1 MTEPQETILVVDD
14 DPYIQEALKDRLV
27 SLGYQVTQASDGKQA
42 LEMIGRQT
50 PQMAFLDIEMPGMKG
65 MEVLK
70 ELRRQEKDFPVVM
83 ITAYGTIDIA
93 VEAMKEGAADFV
105 AKPFKG
111 SHIAMVVQRTMEQQ
125 RLRRGIE
132 VLTQEVDKRYQMVP
146 GKSER
151 MAQATQAAKKAAAT
165 RSTILLLGESGV
177 GKELFARAVH
187 NWSERHDLPF
197 VAINCVG
204 LSKDLLESELF
215 GYERGAFTGAQQR
228 KKGKIELA
236 QGGTVFLDEIG
247 DISEEIQAKL
257 LRFLQEREFERV
269 GGTELISVDVRII
282 AATNRN
288 LEAAVKD
295 GRFREDLFYRI
306 NVVPITLPPLR
317 ERKEDIPE
325 LAEFF
330 LRRFSQESKKDF
342 LRIADDALV
351 KLSAFDWPGNV
362 RELANVIERA
372 VVLGEP
378 PSIQADD
385 LPVEILA
392 VLRSSPAKT
401 SLNYQETVDEYRRE
415 VIVKAL
421 QQTNGNRTAAAK
433 ILGLERAYLQKLL
446 KSFRIK

>member
-14 DPYIQEALKDRLV
+14 DPYIQEALKDRLE
-27 SLGYQVTQASDGKQA
+27 SLGYRVMQATDGNQA
-42 LEMIGRQT
+42 LERIGQQT

-132 VLTQEVDKRYQMVP
+132 VLTQEVDKRYQMVF
-146 GKSER
+146 GKSEKIN
-151 MAQATQAAKKAAAT
+151 QVINAAKKAAAT
-165 RSTILLLGESGV
+165 RSTVLLLGESGV

-236 QGGTVFLDEIG
+236 HGGTVFLDEIG
-247 DISEEIQAKL
+247 DITKEIQTKL

-288 LEAAVKD
+288 LQAAVKN

-330 LRRFSQESKKDF
+330 LRRFSLESKKDF
-342 LRIADDALV
+342 LRIADDAQA
-351 KLSAFDWPGNV
+351 KLMAHDWPGNV

-378 PSIQADD
+378 PAIQAND

-392 VLRSSPAKT
+392 VSRPITANAH
-401 SLNYQETVDEYRRE
+401 LNYQETVDEYRRE
-415 VIVKAL
+415 VIVKTL
-421 QQTNGNRTAAAK
+421 QQSNGNRTAAAK
-433 ILGLERAYLQKLL
+433 LLGLDRAYFQKLL
-446 KSFRIK
+446 KSFGIN

>member
-14 DPYIQEALKDRLV
+14 DPYIQEALKDRLE
-27 SLGYQVTQASDGKQA
+27 SLGYQVMQATDGNQA
-42 LEMIGRQT
+42 LERIGRQT

-65 MEVLK
+65 IEVLK

-146 GKSER
+146 GKSAR

-187 NWSERHDLPF
+187 NWSERHDQPF
-197 VAINCVG
+197 VTINCVG

-330 LRRFSQESKKDF
+330 LRRFSRESKKDF

-392 VLRSSPAKT
+392 VLRSSPAKA

-433 ILGLERAYLQKLL
+433 VLGLERAYLQKLL
-446 KSFRIK
+446 KSFGIN

>member
-14 DPYIQEALKDRLV
+14 DPYIQEALKDRLE
-27 SLGYQVTQASDGKQA
+27 SLGYRVMQATDGNQA
-42 LEMIGRQT
+42 LERIGQQT

-111 SHIAMVVQRTMEQQ
+111 SHIAMVVRRTMEQQ

-146 GKSER
+146 GKSEK

-165 RSTILLLGESGV
+165 RSTLLLLGESGV

-236 QGGTVFLDEIG
+236 HGGTVFLDEIG

-295 GRFREDLFYRI
+295 GKFREDLFYRI

-342 LRIADDALV
+342 LRIADDALA

-392 VLRSSPAKT
+392 VLRSSPAKA
-401 SLNYQETVDEYRRE
+401 SLNYQETIDEYRRE
-415 VIVKAL
+415 VIVRAL
-421 QQTNGNRTAAAK
+421 HQTNGNRTAAAK

-446 KSFRIK
+446 KSFCIN